1 MSIMINTVK
10 TEKTHYQTLC
20 SHLNTLKCISILG
33 FTLSVIWLLVMIE
46 LAVQL
51 FATHCVYLPA
61 AMAALLSQISF
72 IFAYVLFIKN
82 RKCYATLEA
91 STFFAILGL
100 GFFMLSICSCLLHSL
115 PIAHYVT
122 EQLQLLNAK

>member
-1 MSIMINTVK
+1 MSVMINTVQ

-20 SHLNTLKCISILG
+20 SHLNTVKCISILG

-61 AMAALLSQISF
+61 VMAALLSQISF

-122 EQLQLLNAK
+122 EQLQLLNAR